1 MLFLLGFLL
10 VPVIEAKPLTFQDC
24 VDLAVK
30 SNPDLASAEEAL
42 RAQEFQ
48 VRGSFASFLPSASA
62 SLGMLRSHP
71 VSTDDPKYTAALSVN
86 YNLFSGL
93 RDRSKALLQE
103 ANLALS
109 RANLDSVRAQVS
121 ANLRKAMAQ
130 VLYAREYVGLTA
142 IIRDR
147 RSQNERLVR
156 AQYESGR
163 ENQGS
168 YLVSKSLLSQAEF
181 DQTVAR
187 DQADLARQNLA
198 HILGSDSRELEF
210 AGEVPTSDPPPDDRT
225 PELLKLT
232 PAHRAQIAKI
242 QAAER
247 TLEVSR
253 AGFLPS
259 LDLAST
265 IGFNSRTPPPD
276 QNRSWN
282 LGLTLSI
289 PLFSGL
295 STYHDYQNS
304 SALLRSSS
312 SNATSVDF
320 ETLNQLRQA
329 LLGFR
334 QSLGRLRVDLES
346 LDAATIRSAI
356 ARKRYNNGLI
366 AFDQWD
372 IIETELINRQ
382 KAALTSKRD
391 RIIAESTYRQVQGL
405 GEGL

>member
-1 MLFLLGFLL
+1 MLFMLGFLL

-62 SLGMLRSHP
+62 SLGVLRSHP
-71 VSTDDPKYTAALSVN
+71 VSIVDPRYTAALSVN

-93 RDRSKALLQE
+93 RDRSKALLAE

-109 RANLDSVRAQVS
+109 RATLDSVRAQVS

-142 IIRDR
+142 MIRDR

-187 DQADLARQNLA
+187 DQSELARQNLA
-198 HILGSDSRELEF
+198 HILGSDSRELVFE
-210 AGEVPTSDPPPDDRT
+210 GDVPVSDPPPEDRAS
-225 PELLKLT
+225 ELLKLT
-232 PAHRAQIAKI
+232 PAHRAQTAKI

-247 TLEVSR
+247 TIEASR

-259 LDLAST
+259 LDLGST
-265 IGFNSRTPPPD
+265 IGFSSATPPPD

-282 LGLTLSI
+282 LGLTLTI

-295 STYHDYQNS
+295 STYHDYQSS
-304 SALLRSSS
+304 SALLRSTQSS
-312 SNATSVDF
+312 ATSVDF
-320 ETLNQLRQA
+320 ELLNQLRQA

-334 QSLGRLRVDLES
+334 QSMGRLRVDLES
-346 LDAATIRSAI
+346 LDAAVIRSAI

-372 IIETELINRQ
+372 IIETDLINRQ
-382 KAALTSKRD
+382 KAALTSKRE

-405 GEGL
+405 GEGS